1 MSAPQRKRI
10 VVCGATGFIGRN
22 IVAAL
27 ARNGGAEI
35 AAVHHKRP
43 RYEVPGVR
51 WIAADLTRE
60 EGARAA
66 IAGADVVIQAAATTS
81 GAKDI
86 VERPYIH
93 TTDNAVMNS
102 LLLRACHEAG
112 VGQFVFFSCSIM
124 YQPADRPVRE
134 SDLDLRQPLHPNY
147 FAAGWTKMYVERMC
161 EFYAGLGRTRT
172 AALRHS
178 NVYGP
183 FDKFDLERSHML
195 GATVTKA
202 MTTPEGGALTVWGTG
217 EEARDLL
224 YVGDLV
230 RCAAMI
236 VERQTAP
243 FALYNVGAGR
253 AVKVREVVERVIAAT
268 GRKLRIE
275 HDRAKPTIPVS
286 LALDCSRIAAEIG
299 WRPETDL
306 DRGLAETVAWWRA
319 NPPGGAKQTPAS
331 S

>member
-1 MSAPQRKRI
+1 MNGSSRKRV

-22 IVAAL
+22 LVEAL
-27 ARNGGAEI
+27 ARTGNAEVV
-35 AAVHHKRP
+35 AVHHKRP
-43 RYEVPGVR
+43 TYALPSVR

-60 EGARAA
+60 EGAGAA
-66 IAGADVVIQAAATTS
+66 VTGADVVIQAAATTS

-112 VGQFVFFSCSIM
+112 VGQFVFFSCSVM
-124 YQPADRPVRE
+124 YQPSPTPVRE
-134 SDLDLRQPLHPNY
+134 SDLDLRQPLHPRY
-147 FAAGWTKMYVERMC
+147 FAAGWTKLYIERMC
-161 EFYAGLGRTRT
+161 ELYAGFGRTRC
-172 AALRHS
+172 AVLRHS
-178 NVYGP
+178 NIYGP
-183 FDKFDLERSHML
+183 HDKFDLEKSHML

-202 MTTPEGGALTVWGTG
+202 MTARDGGALKVWGTG

-224 YVGDLV
+224 HVADLV
-230 RCAAMI
+230 RCVELVI
-236 VERQTAP
+236 ERQKAP

-253 AVKVREVVERVIAAT
+253 AVKVRDVVERVIAAS
-268 GRKLRIE
+268 GRRLAIE
-275 HDRAKPTIPVS
+275 HDLAQPTIPVS

-299 WRPETDL
+299 WRPEIDL

-319 NPPGGAKQTPAS
+319 NPPAATAS
-331 S
+331 R

>member
-1 MSAPQRKRI
+1 MSARKRI

-27 ARNGGAEI
+27 ARKGEAEI
-35 AAVHHKRP
+35 SAVHHARP
-43 RYEVPGVR
+43 HYEAPGVR

-66 IAGADVVIQAAATTS
+66 AAGADVVIQAAATTS

-112 VGQFVFFSCSIM
+112 VGRFVFFSCSIM
-124 YQPADRPVRE
+124 YRPADRPVRE
-134 SDLDLRQPLHPNY
+134 GDLDLRLPLHANY

-183 FDKFDLERSHML
+183 FDKFDLEKSHML

-202 MTTPEGGALTVWGTG
+202 MTAPAGGALTVWGTG

-230 RCAAMI
+230 RCVEMI
-236 VERQTAP
+236 VERQAAP

-253 AVKVREVVERVIAAT
+253 AVKVREVVERVVAAT
-268 GRKLRIE
+268 GRKLRVE
-275 HDRAKPTIPVS
+275 YDLAKPTIPVS

-319 NPPGGAKQTPAS
+319 HPPAVA
-331 S
+331 

>member
-1 MSAPQRKRI
+1 VTEKRKRI

-22 IVAAL
+22 LVDAL
-27 ARNGGAEI
+27 ARKGEAEI
-35 AAVHHKRP
+35 VAVHHARP
-43 RYEVPGVR
+43 RYGGPGVR

-66 IAGADVVIQAAATTS
+66 VAGADVVIQAAATTS

-86 VERPYIH
+86 VERPHIH

-124 YQPADRPVRE
+124 YQPAARPVRE
-134 SDLDLRQPLHPNY
+134 SDLDLRQPLHPRY

-183 FDKFDLERSHML
+183 FDKFDLDKSHML

-202 MTTPEGGALTVWGTG
+202 MSAPEGGALTVWGTG

-230 RCAAMI
+230 RCVEMVI
-236 VERQTAP
+236 ERQREP

-268 GRKLRIE
+268 GRKLAIK
-275 HDRAKPTIPVS
+275 HDLSQPTIPVS
-286 LALDCSRIAAEIG
+286 LALDSSRIAAELG
-299 WRPETDL
+299 WRPEIDL
-306 DRGLAETVAWWRA
+306 DAGLAQTIAWWRA
-319 NPPGGAKQTPAS
+319 NPPVVATR
-331 S
+331 

>member
-1 MSAPQRKRI
+1 MSAKKRI
-10 VVCGATGFIGRN
+10 AVCGATGFIGRN
-22 IVAAL
+22 VVAAL
-27 ARNGGAEI
+27 ARKGGPREGGAEI
-35 AAVHHKRP
+35 VAVHHARP
-43 RYEVPGVR
+43 PYEMPGVR

-66 IAGADVVIQAAATTS
+66 VAGADVVIQAAATTS

-86 VERPYIH
+86 VERPYLH

-102 LLLRACHEAG
+102 LLLRACHEGG

-124 YQPADRPVRE
+124 YRPADRPVRE
-134 SDLDLRQPLHPNY
+134 SDLDLRLPLHSNY
-147 FAAGWTKMYVERMC
+147 FAAGWTKLYVERMC

-178 NVYGP
+178 NIYGP
-183 FDKFDLERSHML
+183 HDKFDLERSHML

-202 MTTPEGGALTVWGTG
+202 MTAPEGGALTIWGTG
-217 EEARDLL
+217 AEARDLL
-224 YVGDLV
+224 HVGDLV
-230 RCAAMI
+230 RCVEMVI
-236 VERQTAP
+236 ERQKAP

-253 AVKVREVVERVIAAT
+253 AASVREVAERVIAAT

-275 HDRAKPTIPVS
+275 NDLSKPAIPVS
-286 LALDCSRIAAEIG
+286 LALDCTRVAEEIG
-299 WRPETDL
+299 WRPEIGL
-306 DRGLAETVAWWRA
+306 EEGLAATIAWWRA
-319 NPPGGAKQTPAS
+319 NSPTRAS

>member
-1 MSAPQRKRI
+1 VRAKRKRI

-22 IVAAL
+22 IVDAL
-27 ARNGGAEI
+27 ARKGEAEI
-35 AAVHHKRP
+35 VAVHHARP
-43 RYEVPGVR
+43 RYELPGLR
-51 WIAADLTRE
+51 WITADLTRE

-66 IAGADVVIQAAATTS
+66 VAGADVVIQAAATTS

-112 VGQFVFFSCSIM
+112 IGHFVFFSCSIM
-124 YQPADRPVRE
+124 YQTSDRPVRE
-134 SDLDLRQPLHPNY
+134 SDLDLRQPLHPRY

-172 AALRHS
+172 AAVRHS

-183 FDKFDLERSHML
+183 FDKFDLDKSHML

-202 MTTPEGGALTVWGTG
+202 LSAPEGGALTVWGTG

-230 RCAAMI
+230 RCVEMVI
-236 VERQTAP
+236 ERQGAP

-275 HDRAKPTIPVS
+275 HDLSQPTIPVS
-286 LALDCSRIAAEIG
+286 LALDCTRIADEIG

-306 DRGLAETVAWWRA
+306 DTGLAQTIAWWHA
-319 NPPGGAKQTPAS
+319 NPPSAPREPS

>member
-1 MSAPQRKRI
+1 MSAAKRI

-22 IVAAL
+22 LVVAL
-27 ARNGGAEI
+27 ARKGGAEI
-35 AAVHHKRP
+35 VAIHHARP
-43 RYEVPGVR
+43 PYNLPGLR

-66 IAGADVVIQAAATTS
+66 VAGADVVIQAAATTS

-86 VERPYIH
+86 VECPYIH

-102 LLLRACHEAG
+102 LLLRACHESG

-124 YQPADRPVRE
+124 YQPSAQPVRE
-134 SDLDLRQPLHPNY
+134 DDLDLRAPLHPRY
-147 FAAGWTKMYVERMC
+147 FAAGWTKLYVERMC
-161 EFYAGLGRTRT
+161 EFYAGLGRTRC

-183 FDKFDLERSHML
+183 FDKFDLDRSHML
-195 GATVTKA
+195 GATITKA
-202 MTTPEGGALTVWGTG
+202 MTAPEGGALTVWGSG

-224 YVGDLV
+224 YVDDLV
-230 RCAAMI
+230 GCVEMI
-236 VERQTAP
+236 VERQRTP

-253 AVKVREVVERVIAAT
+253 AVKVREVVERVVAAT

-275 HDRAKPTIPVS
+275 HDLAKPTIPVS
-286 LALDCSRIAAEIG
+286 LALDSTRIADEIG

-306 DRGLAETVAWWRA
+306 DTGLAKTIAWWRE
-319 NPPGGAKQTPAS
+319 NPL
-331 S
+331 

>member
-1 MSAPQRKRI
+1 VTAAKRKRI
-10 VVCGATGFIGRN
+10 VVCGATGLIGRN
-22 IVAAL
+22 LVAAL
-27 ARNGGAEI
+27 AGKGGVDLVAI
-35 AAVHHKRP
+35 RHRRP
-43 RYEVPGVR
+43 CYALPGVR
-51 WIAADLTRE
+51 WVAADLTRD

-66 IAGADVVIQAAATTS
+66 VAGADVVIQAAATTS

-93 TTDNAVMNS
+93 TADNAVMNS

-112 VGQFVFFSCSIM
+112 VGHFVFFSCSIM
-124 YQPADRPVRE
+124 YQPSERPVRE
-134 SDLDLRQPLHPNY
+134 SDLDLRRPLHPRY
-147 FAAGWTKMYVERMC
+147 FAAGWTKLYVERMC
-161 EFYAGLGRTRT
+161 EVYAGFGRTRM
-172 AALRHS
+172 AVLRHS

-183 FDKFDLERSHML
+183 FDKFDLDKSHML

-202 MTTPEGGALTVWGTG
+202 MTAPEGGTLTVWGSG

-230 RCAAMI
+230 RCVELVI
-236 VERQTAP
+236 ERQRDA

-253 AVKVREVVERVIAAT
+253 AVKVREVVERVIAAS
-268 GRKLRIE
+268 GRRLAIE
-275 HDRAKPTIPVS
+275 HDLSQPTIPVS

-306 DRGLAETVAWWRA
+306 DRGLAETIAWWRA
-319 NPPGGAKQTPAS
+319 HPPAKAAPR
-331 S
+331 